1 MTHPQLVAT
10 RLVENRYPGCVAAF
24 LAGSVV
30 RGEGTPTSD
39 LDLVI
44 VTEQDPE
51 APYRFSEQVGRWP
64 VEFFVHTPS
73 SLQEFFQKDMA
84 ERRPSL
90 LQMCREGIVLQASDQ
105 RATDIQTQCEALLAA
120 GPPPL
125 SHKAELNM
133 RYHLS
138 DLLED
143 FKGSDLRAELLLI
156 AAELAEAAAELWLA
170 HHRHWSGRGK
180 WLHRALLRAD
190 PDTAHVFHQAQESFY
205 THTNKMGLQQF
216 AEAVLALVGGP
227 LFDGFDSRKQD

>member
-44 VTEQDPE
+44 VTEQDAE
-51 APYRFSEQVGRWP
+51 APYRYSEQVGHWP
-64 VEFFVHTPS
+64 VEFFVHTPT
-73 SLQEFFQKDMA
+73 SLQDFFQKDMA

-90 LQMCREGIVLQASDQ
+90 LQMCREGIVIQASDQ
-105 RATDIQTQCEALLAA
+105 RATEIQTQCETLLAA

-125 SHKAELNM
+125 SHTAERNM

-143 FKGSDLRAELLLI
+143 FKGSDQRAELLLI
-156 AAELAEAAAELWLA
+156 TPKLAEAAAELWLA
-170 HHRHWSGRGK
+170 HHRHWSGNGK

-190 PDTAHVFHQAQESFY
+190 PDTAQVCSQALESYYSHADKTALQE
-205 THTNKMGLQQF
+205 F

>member
-51 APYRFSEQVGRWP
+51 APYRYSEQVGRWP
-64 VEFFVHTPS
+64 VEFFVHTPT
-73 SLQEFFQKDMA
+73 SLQDFFQKDMA

-90 LQMCREGIVLQASDQ
+90 LQMCREGIILQASDQ
-105 RATDIQTQCEALLAA
+105 RAREIQTQCEALLAA

-125 SHKAELNM
+125 SLTTERNM

-143 FKGSDLRAELLLI
+143 FKGADQRAELLLI
-156 AAELAEAAAELWLA
+156 AAELAETAAELWLA

-180 WLHRALLRAD
+180 WLHRAMLRAD
-190 PDTAHVFHQAQESFY
+190 PKTAQIFHQALESY
-205 THTNKMGLQQF
+205 YAQADKIALQQF
-216 AEAVLALVGGP
+216 AEAVLTLVGGP